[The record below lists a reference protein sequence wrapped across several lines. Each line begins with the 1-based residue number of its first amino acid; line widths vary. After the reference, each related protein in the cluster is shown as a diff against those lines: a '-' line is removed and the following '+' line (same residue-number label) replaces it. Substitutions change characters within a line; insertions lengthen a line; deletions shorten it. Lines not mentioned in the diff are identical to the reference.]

1 MQGTPGDSSSAN
13 QRTPLVRNR
22 SSRRPRPLRRRSSG
36 FDQGLYSASAY
47 KVIEAPLKRSQSQ
60 ASLNAGTASGDVVQQ
75 AVDHSGDDKDAL
87 TGLKLLLLTV
97 CMAGVQFT
105 CKSTLFYSI
114 GVVIAQNVTQLT
126 LFIVCRILK
135 GQSNCREYIVI
146 TVGQSSTCY
155 TDTFDILDMVLHIYY
170 H

>member
-1 MQGTPGDSSSAN
+1 MHTFSCPYDDDDSKSYFPFVQPVHFTPPMQATPGDSSAAN

-60 ASLNAGTASGDVVQQ
+60 ASLNAGTTSGNVVQQ
-75 AVDHSGDDKDAL
+75 PVGISGDDKDAL

-105 CKSTLFYSI
+105 CKSICSI
-114 GVVIAQNVTQLT
+114 
-126 LFIVCRILK
+126 IL
-135 GQSNCREYIVI
+135 E
-146 TVGQSSTCY
+146 SS
-155 TDTFDILDMVLHIYY
+155 
-170 H
+170 

>member
-1 MQGTPGDSSSAN
+1 MTMMIRSPTFFVQPVHFTSLMQATPGDSSAAN

-60 ASLNAGTASGDVVQQ
+60 ASLHAGTTSGDVAQQ
-75 AVDHSGDDKDAL
+75 PVEHSGEDKDAL
-87 TGLKLLLLTV
+87 TGLTLLLLTV

-105 CKSTLFYSI
+105 CKSTVLLFRSRHTPKRNSAHT
-114 GVVIAQNVTQLT
+114 VH
-126 LFIVCRILK
+126 CMSELK
-135 GQSNCREYIVI
+135 GSVEL
-146 TVGQSSTCY
+146 S
-155 TDTFDILDMVLHIYY
+155 
-170 H
+170 